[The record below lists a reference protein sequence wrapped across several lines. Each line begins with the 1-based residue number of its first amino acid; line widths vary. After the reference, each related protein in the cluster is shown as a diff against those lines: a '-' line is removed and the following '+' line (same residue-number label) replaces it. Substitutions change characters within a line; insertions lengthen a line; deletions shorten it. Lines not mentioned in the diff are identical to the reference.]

1 MVMTSSISMS
11 LEESDNHCELQLRA
25 EDLSPLEFRLLFAN
39 RIVEQSWND
48 RKVQWSCEDIGVLL
62 IEVLEDEFGFDWSS
76 SVAIETF
83 KSLLGLAFVAAGDV
97 LPAWQRKF

>member
-1 MVMTSSISMS
+1 MVMTSSMS

-25 EDLSPLEFRLLFAN
+25 QDLSPLEFRLLFAN